1 MLQREGRHRPC
12 PSHPKAP
19 FEAPFL
25 RHQKDKTM
33 SAEHLSLLTQAA
45 QLAREWDD
53 LAHEAAWNH
62 HQLIKGRITE
72 EAALEAIRS
81 ATPDDTF
88 GQLIKSLL
96 AVSNN
101 VLEDLDEIILAAEE
115 MAGGMQRVAPWE
127 D

>member
-1 MLQREGRHRPC
+1 MPVASQGAFRG
-12 PSHPKAP
+12 A
-19 FEAPFL
+19 FL
-25 RHQKDKTM
+25 ASPTDKTM
-33 SAEHLSLLTQAA
+33 TAEHLSLLNQAT

-62 HQLIKGRITE
+62 HMLVKGRITE

-96 AVSNN
+96 AESND
-101 VLEDLDEIILAAEE
+101 VLADLDEIVLAAEE
-115 MAGGMQRVAPWE
+115 MAGAMQRVAPW
-127 D
+127 DATSSS